1 MGLAGISRNYSS
13 PVTVSVEVLT
23 LPVAAEPTL
32 RATVYVQFRSRH
44 TTDCLEERFCFAST
58 WFLMDIRSVDTYR
71 NVSLH
76 TFSTDNAW
84 QTEHISN
91 RKQTC

>member
-13 PVTVSVEVLT
+13 PETVSVEVLT
-23 LPVAAEPTL
+23 LPVAAQPTL
-32 RATVYVQFRSRH
+32 RATVEVATQLTALKNDLVLQAGGF
-44 TTDCLEERFCFAST
+44 
-58 WFLMDIRSVDTYR
+58 WSVDTYR

-84 QTEHISN
+84 QTEHISIESKCVEK
-91 RKQTC
+91 RT